1 LRALSKVTYT
11 KKLLDEIGLGSER
24 LEFFHIAA
32 SEAPLFAE
40 IAKKMTERAKK
51 LGPNPLRSK
60 TEVVSSQWLLEKRS
74 STLYH
79 IP

>member
-40 IAKKMTERAKK
+40 IARKMTERARDM
-51 LGPNPLRSK
+51 GPNPLRCK
-60 TEVVSSQWLLEKRS
+60 TELQPARLA
-74 STLYH
+74 
-79 IP
+79 